1 MKCPKCGY
9 LGFEDVERCRNCG
22 YDFSFADP
30 AVTVAAVGAAAAG
43 MWMNSQG
50 EPDLPIRVVSTPH
63 PLEDL
68 ALVDAALRRSRA
80 PAFSDAGPDLDR
92 LFGDPS
98 EAGSED
104 AGLPLSGSAIDRAH
118 DDAPLITRPSAPR
131 QPLAVR
137 RSTPEVPRL
146 RAESART
153 ASLDLESTPP
163 PTAHPSMRPGGYR
176 RETPIE
182 SAIET
187 DTGEDAG
194 VGSRIFAGAVDLLVL
209 AAIDIVVLYFTAR
222 ICGVSMGELNLLPKA
237 PLAGFLLVQNIGYLI
252 AFTAGGQTLGKMAAG
267 IRVVPSDCEAGV
279 DLGRAC
285 VRTFLW
291 IALAVPAGLGLLTA
305 LMSHDH
311 RGLHDRLAGTRVVR

>member
-22 YDFSFADP
+22 YDFSLAEP
-30 AVTVAAVGAAAAG
+30 ALAVAAAG
-43 MWMNSQG
+43 AGAGLWMNSQG
-50 EPDLPIRVVSTPH
+50 EPDLPIRVLSTPH

-80 PAFSDAGPDLDR
+80 QAFSDAGPDLDR

-98 EAGSED
+98 EAASGD
-104 AGLPLSGSAIDRAH
+104 AGLPLSGSAISRAH
-118 DDAPLITRPSAPR
+118 EDAPLITRPSAPR

-137 RSTPEVPRL
+137 RATPEVPRL
-146 RAESART
+146 RAESARI
-153 ASLDLESTPP
+153 ASLDLESAPP
-163 PTAHPSMRPGGYR
+163 PAHPLMQTSGQIQEAPIASGLEPG
-176 RETPIE
+176 
-182 SAIET
+182 
-187 DTGEDAG
+187 TGEDAG
-194 VGSRIFAGAVDLLVL
+194 VGSRILAVAVDLLVL
-209 AAIDIVVLYFTAR
+209 AAIDVVVLYFTAR
-222 ICGVSMGELNLLPKA
+222 VCGVSMGELNLLPKA

-252 AFTAGGQTLGKMAAG
+252 AFTVGGQTLGKMAAG
-267 IRVVPSDCEAGV
+267 IRVVPSDCDEGV

-305 LMSHDH
+305 VMSHDH